1 VAVAVDPASLAAG
14 LEAWIADRVAA
25 ARSRGA
31 VVGVSGGV
39 DSAVT
44 AALCARALPGRVTC
58 LALPC
63 HTDPADLERARL
75 VVERFGLDL
84 TVVTLDAAYDAL
96 VACLGVVQAGAACR
110 VPGGGTA
117 REAIRRVALANLKPR
132 LRMTALYYFANCR
145 NHLVVGSSNRD
156 ELTVGYFTKYGDG
169 GVDIA
174 PIGGL
179 TKGEVVA
186 LARHLGVPAAVIE
199 RPPSAGLY
207 PGQTDEGEL
216 GFTYAMLDRY
226 LLTSEA
232 PAEVRTLIDQRIAA
246 SEHKRKP
253 PPAFDPQ
260 ACR

>member
-1 VAVAVDPASLAAG
+1 VTVAAGLAALAAG

-58 LALPC
+58 FALPC
-63 HTDPADLERARL
+63 HSDPADLSCARL
-75 VVERFGLDL
+75 VVERFGLSL

-96 VACLGVVQAGAACR
+96 AACLDVVQAGAA
-110 VPGGGTA
+110 A
-117 REAIRRVALANLKPR
+117 REATRRAALANLKPR
-132 LRMTALYYFANCR
+132 LRMAALYYFANCR
-145 NHLVVGSSNRD
+145 DQLVVGSSNRA
-156 ELTVGYFTKYGDG
+156 ELTIGYFTKYGDG

-186 LARHLGVPAAVIE
+186 LARHLGVPAPVIE

-207 PGQTDEGEL
+207 PGQTDEAEL
-216 GFTYAMLDRY
+216 GFTYAVLDRY
-226 LLTSEA
+226 LLTGDA

-260 ACR
+260 ARR